1 MLGVEAES
9 WDGLRRWVVERWS
22 EVIDAVKKR
31 LEGVEVGS
39 SFDLEKALKEL
50 EGLKSRLDDDKITR
64 EVVAPAL
71 LLIQAE
77 RLGVN
82 EETLKYFA
90 AVVSGAIGGDG
101 YVSATRKEVGL
112 TSGEREIALLWAAAL
127 AAYGIKTKVVK
138 AGGAYKVVAS
148 GDDAVKLAGLY
159 FLYGPPLLEG
169 DEKVKSHK
177 LVEAMKLG
185 AEGLSVSWEGLRR
198 TEGGRVA
205 ADLTIS
211 VGGVA
216 VKYNVYLRRDEIVL
230 QFQSSDRS
238 RVEHAARLLRLAGV
252 TAEVR
257 KEGGRDVWYVR
268 AYTDML
274 AAGREEL
281 RKALAE
287 IVRGAI
293 ARDRVYAG
301 RAEGWLEK
309 LEGGVTL
316 MVGWPKYYVGL
327 SGGGALEVKYQST
340 SPNSIQREA
349 QRFEKMGLKRGVHFT
364 VKMPEGGEAGYVSI
378 LKEGL
383 ARAAWLSV
391 YGKDEQQ
398 RSLAADFVKII
409 LQRAEKAGDDVHE
422 KAKKIVDEGKARG
435 SLKLEDFVMEV
446 EVNGRRY
453 VVKVLGRS
461 AKFGKGRG
469 GKKLLRIKITVE
481 VDGVRGEYT
490 ITYGRYGRNAVLGF
504 AVARGDTP
512 RDREADAERF
522 AAVIEALTGVKPRIR
537 RRSDGRIELVCG
549 REHLDGFARFAELAD
564 DIEKWLEET
573 RR

>member
-1 MLGVEAES
+1 
-9 WDGLRRWVVERWS
+9 
-22 EVIDAVKKR
+22 
-31 LEGVEVGS
+31 
-39 SFDLEKALKEL
+39 
-50 EGLKSRLDDDKITR
+50 
-64 EVVAPAL
+64 
-71 LLIQAE
+71 
-77 RLGVN
+77 
-82 EETLKYFA
+82 
-90 AVVSGAIGGDG
+90 
-101 YVSATRKEVGL
+101 
-112 TSGEREIALLWAAAL
+112 LLWAAAL

-391 YGKDEQQ
+391 HGKDEEQ
-398 RSLAADFVKII
+398 RRLAAKFVKRI
-409 LQRAEKAGDDVHE
+409 LKRAEEAGDAVYE
-422 KAKKIVDEGKARG
+422 KVKKIIEEGMSR
-435 SLKLEDFVMEV
+435 SYLKLEGFKGVVEV
-446 EVNGRRY
+446 EGRRH
-453 VVKVLGRS
+453 VVKILGGG
-461 AKFGKGRG
+461 AEFGKGRG
-469 GKKLLRIKITVE
+469 GKKLLRIKITAE
-481 VDGVRGEYT
+481 VDGVRGT
-490 ITYGRYGRNAVLGF
+490 
-504 AVARGDTP
+504 
-512 RDREADAERF
+512 
-522 AAVIEALTGVKPRIR
+522 
-537 RRSDGRIELVCG
+537 
-549 REHLDGFARFAELAD
+549 
-564 DIEKWLEET
+564 
-573 RR
+573 